1 MASSA
6 VSAACIP
13 SCVRGLACL
22 AARKPVEAVGE
33 FQRILDHRSIVL
45 VDPMDAMAR
54 LQLSRALALSGD
66 IVKAKS
72 AYKDLLV
79 LWEHADPKI
88 PLVEQA
94 RAEYARLP

>member
-1 MASSA
+1 
-6 VSAACIP
+6 
-13 SCVRGLACL
+13 
-22 AARKPVEAVGE
+22 
-33 FQRILDHRSIVL
+33 
-45 VDPMDAMAR
+45 MDAMAR

-72 AYKDLLV
+72 GYKDLLT

-88 PLVEQA
+88 PVVEQA

>member
-1 MASSA
+1 LYP
-6 VSAACIP
+6 VY
-13 SCVRGLACL
+13 VRGQAYL
-22 AARKPVEAVGE
+22 AAHQPAQAAAE

-54 LQLSRALALSGD
+54 VQLARALALSGD

-72 AYKDLLV
+72 AYDDLFS
-79 LWEHADPKI
+79 LWKSADPDIRVLKD
-88 PLVEQA
+88 A